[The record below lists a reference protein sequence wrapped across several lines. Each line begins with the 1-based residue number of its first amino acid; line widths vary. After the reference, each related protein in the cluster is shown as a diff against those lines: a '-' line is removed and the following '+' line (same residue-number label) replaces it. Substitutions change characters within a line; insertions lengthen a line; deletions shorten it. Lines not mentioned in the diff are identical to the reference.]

1 MKSDQYGAP
10 ILLFPEESQ
19 SIELERIDLAN
30 GSESPYN
37 ENWLQEQ
44 LHENPALLPVAAID
58 PIFGELIPV
67 CRELTTSVG
76 RLDNLY
82 VNELGML
89 TLVECKLWRNPEAR
103 RKVVGQI
110 LDYAQELCRMDY
122 DDLITRINSR
132 TGRTG
137 NSLYDIVS
145 ENVEGISEKVF
156 VDSVTRNIAR
166 GRFLLLVVGDG
177 IHENVENISAFL
189 QEHAQ
194 LNFTFALVEQSL
206 YKLNYN
212 ERFSILIQPR
222 IIAKTVEV
230 ERAVIRIEGD
240 ATKISATLSS
250 PDKKPAKTG
259 SASRRGSITEQVF
272 YEGIEKEYPGLS
284 EQVKMLFHAAEQRG
298 LLLDAGSSAMMIKS
312 PDKQFNFLAFQR
324 DGTIRNYG
332 CGSSKLGRAYLQRLA
347 ELFDDTIVY
356 EASNG
361 FHSTIKNGDDTYLNV
376 KDILGKQE
384 QWFAVIDSVQS
395 ELASD

>member
-1 MKSDQYGAP
+1 MKNDQYGAP
-10 ILLFPEESQ
+10 ILLFPEENH
-19 SIELERIDLAN
+19 SIELERIDLAD
-30 GSESPYN
+30 GSESLYD
-37 ENWLQEQ
+37 ESWLQQ
-44 LHENPALLPVAAID
+44 QIDENPALIPVGDID

-67 CRELTTSVG
+67 CRELRTSVG
-76 RLDNLY
+76 PLDNLY

-110 LDYAQELCRMDY
+110 LDYAQEFSRMDY
-122 DDLITRINSR
+122 DDLVTRINSK

-137 NSLYDIVS
+137 NSLYEIVN
-145 ENVEGISEKVF
+145 ERVEGVAEKEF
-156 VDSVTRNIAR
+156 VDSVTRNLAR

-177 IHENVENISAFL
+177 IRENVENISAYL

-206 YKLNYN
+206 YKLNHN
-212 ERFSILIQPR
+212 ERSSILIQPR

-230 ERAVIRIEGD
+230 ERAVIKIEGD
-240 ATKISATLSS
+240 ATKIRASLSS
-250 PDKKPAKTG
+250 PDKKAAKTG
-259 SASRRGSITEQVF
+259 SASRRGTITEQVF
-272 YEGIEKEYPGLS
+272 FEEIEEEFPGLS
-284 EQVKMLFHAAEQRG
+284 EQLKMLFQSAEQRG

-332 CGSSKLGRAYLQRLA
+332 CGSSKLGRAYMQKLA

-361 FHSTIKNGDDTYLNV
+361 FHSTVKNGDDTYLNV
-376 KDILGKQE
+376 RDILGKQQ
-384 QWFAVIDSVQS
+384 QWFTLIDSVQS
-395 ELASD
+395 ELAAE